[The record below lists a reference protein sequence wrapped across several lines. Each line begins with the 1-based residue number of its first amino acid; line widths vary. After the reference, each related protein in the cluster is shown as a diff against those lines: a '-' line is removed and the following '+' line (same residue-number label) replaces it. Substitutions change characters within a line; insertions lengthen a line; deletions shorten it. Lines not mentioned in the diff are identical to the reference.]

1 MVSVLYDIVNTF
13 GEGTIV
19 GKVYRIGQLADV
31 AHVSKRTIDYYTNLG
46 ILKAERSQSNYRYY
60 DEAAIDTLR
69 FIEKCKEMHMPLL
82 EIKERIKEKKQINVD
97 EHVSEQV
104 EEVTKHIHRLETELS
119 QLKLLLDELTDSQR
133 EKLSKNL
140 SHETTAL
147 MRTLLSF

>member
-1 MVSVLYDIVNTF
+1 MVFVLYDIVNTF

-60 DEAAIDTLR
+60 DEAAIETLR

-97 EHVSEQV
+97 EHVSKQV
-104 EEVTKHIHRLETELS
+104 EEVTEHIHRLETELS

-140 SHETTAL
+140 SHEMTAL
-147 MRTLLSF
+147 MRTLLLF

>member
-1 MVSVLYDIVNTF
+1 MVFVLYDIVNTF

-60 DEAAIDTLR
+60 DEAAIETLR

-82 EIKERIKEKKQINVD
+82 EIKERIKEKKHINVD
-97 EHVSEQV
+97 EHVSKQV
-104 EEVTKHIHRLETELS
+104 EEVTEHIHRLETDLS

-133 EKLSKNL
+133 EKLSKHL
-140 SHETTAL
+140 SHETTTL
-147 MRTLLSF
+147 MRTLLLF